1 MRLKLLNKKHL
12 PVLKLP
18 SFLRKILSTPMGK
31 LLVSDKKLIRN
42 IEVDI
47 AIGDIVSETTRNLL
61 RVIDGKTRR
70 TISIRKQDI
79 EKESFKAINPPGTL
93 SLNTRT
99 ITKCKKLKTL
109 YIIGEEDLTPLAF
122 SFEYEDAIIAYG
134 QPRVGLVILTS
145 NKINAIKVL
154 KTFKPDI
161 IVYNNA

>member
-1 MRLKLLNKKHL
+1 MPNKKYL
-12 PVLKLP
+12 PILKLP
-18 SFLRKILSTPMGK
+18 YFLRKILSAPMGK
-31 LLVSDKKLIRN
+31 LLVSDKKLVKN
-42 IEVDI
+42 IKVDI
-47 AIGDIVSETTRNLL
+47 AVGDVVSETTENLL

-70 TISIRKQDI
+70 TISIKKQELERDFI
-79 EKESFKAINPPGTL
+79 KAINPPGTL

-109 YIIGEEDLTPLAF
+109 YIIGEEDITPLAF
-122 SFEYEDAIIAYG
+122 SLEYKDATIAYG
-134 QPRVGLVILTS
+134 QPGVGLVILTS

>member
-61 RVIDGKTRR
+61 RR

-134 QPRVGLVILTS
+134 QPGVGLVILTS

>member
-1 MRLKLLNKKHL
+1 M
-12 PVLKLP
+12 
-18 SFLRKILSTPMGK
+18 
-31 LLVSDKKLIRN
+31 
-42 IEVDI
+42 
-47 AIGDIVSETTRNLL
+47 
-61 RVIDGKTRR
+61 
-70 TISIRKQDI
+70 
-79 EKESFKAINPPGTL
+79 

-134 QPRVGLVILTS
+134 QPGVGLVILTS